1 MHGGGQLTPAAGVRG
16 RGLSHLSYHRA
27 DVGLS
32 PSSHFYSA
40 WPSGCCS
47 WPTPYPQTPDAWPG
61 CRYGL
66 EGTSYP
72 KAVHMEPLGDLSPE
86 QKQLVS
92 QEVVHFSPW
101 HWGLCQG
108 SPSGPELRG
117 QLKGAE
123 QAPFCELGLCGQLIW
138 ESLWVLDARGS
149 RTGPGTGCVIEPH
162 RMKPVC
168 VCTHM
173 HTHACTHIHTH
184 MHTCTSGC
192 IYTRTHMHR
201 HVNMHSHT
209 CVHTHMYTSACAHAC
224 TECTCTRIHSHMHRH
239 TFTHVCAH
247 THIHRCMHMLTCTH
261 IHAHT
266 CVHISTHIDAH
277 TFMHAHTCIHIYM
290 HTQSYTCTYA
300 HTGAYTHSHMRAHI
314 HTQVHMH
321 AHMHAHVYIHTH
333 LHMHTLIHTDTVQH
347 EYMSLGIQIRSPVCP
362 LHLLAAL
369 LPSLYRRPLTGEM
382 G

>member
-1 MHGGGQLTPAAGVRG
+1 MRG

-72 KAVHMEPLGDLSPE
+72 KAVQMEPLGDLSPK

-108 SPSGPELRG
+108 SPFGPELRG

-184 MHTCTSGC
+184 MHTCTPGC

-209 CVHTHMYTSACAHAC
+209 CVHTYVHTRM
-224 TECTCTRIHSHMHRH
+224 CTCMHRVHMHTHSLTHAQTHIH
-239 TFTHVCAH
+239 TCVCAH
-247 THIHRCMHMLTCTH
+247 TYTQMHAHAHMHTHTCTHMCTHIHTHQCTH
-261 IHAHT
+261 IHA
-266 CVHISTHIDAH
+266 CTHMH
-277 TFMHAHTCIHIYM
+277 PHMHAHTVIHMHICTHGCIHTFTHARTHP
-290 HTQSYTCTYA
+290 HTGTHACTYA
-300 HTGAYTHSHMRAHI
+300 CTHVHSHAS
-314 HTQVHMH
+314 TH
-321 AHMHAHVYIHTH
+321 AHTHTH
-333 LHMHTLIHTDTVQH
+333 TVQH